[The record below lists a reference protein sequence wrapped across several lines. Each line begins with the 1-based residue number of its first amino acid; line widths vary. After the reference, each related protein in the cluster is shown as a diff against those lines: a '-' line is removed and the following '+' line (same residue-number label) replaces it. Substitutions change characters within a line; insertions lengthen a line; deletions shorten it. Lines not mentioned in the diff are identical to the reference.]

1 MSRRVAPS
9 LLSPLERPLLLWLAA
24 RLPRGVTPDRLTL
37 LGLAGAMISGAG
49 YLLSRQQPALLWL
62 ASLGL
67 LINWFGDSLDG
78 TLARHRGIERP
89 AYGFF
94 VDHVTDLFS
103 QLFIGLGLALCGRI
117 HPAAGALALIAYLM
131 AVAATMIARTVT
143 GEMAQSLGRAGPTEI
158 RLLLVGL
165 NVLLLLRPPQ
175 PFLLV
180 RGTPLSRLDL
190 AILGLAVLAI
200 AGLALQSLR
209 QARKLGRE
217 PPP

>member
-1 MSRRVAPS
+1 MKRRVAPS
-9 LLSPLERPLLLWLAA
+9 LLSPLERPLLLRLAA
-24 RLPRGVTPDRLTL
+24 RLPRGAKPDHLTL
-37 LGLAGAMISGAG
+37 LGLAGAMTSFAA
-49 YLLSRQQPALLWL
+49 YLLSREQPGFLWL

-67 LINWFGDSLDG
+67 LVNWFGDSLDG

-94 VDHVTDLFS
+94 VDHITDLFS

-117 HPAAGALALIAYLM
+117 HPAAAALALIAYLM

-143 GEMAQSLGRAGPTEI
+143 GAMAQSLGRVGPTEI
-158 RLLLVGL
+158 RLLLIGL
-165 NVLLLLRPPQ
+165 NVMLLAHPPRP
-175 PFLLV
+175 FMLV
-180 RGTPLSRLDL
+180 WGTTLSRLDL
-190 AILGLAVLAI
+190 AILGGALLAI
-200 AGLALQSLR
+200 AGLALQSLQ